1 MCVGGVGMGWEG
13 LAGNKHEGGQKVQ
26 TASYKVNKVLG
37 M

>member
-1 MCVGGVGMGWEG
+1 MWWEG

-26 TASYKVNKVLG
+26 MASYKVKKVLG